1 MTGDRLR
8 VVSTAGMIGDP
19 AAIRRF
25 LTLFSVLGAV
35 VIVGGI
41 YALTSHRTSDGIG
54 GIVGGG
60 CVIALSEW
68 LGW

>member
-1 MTGDRLR
+1 VTEYPRG
-8 VVSTAGMIGDP
+8 GN
-19 AAIRRF
+19 
-25 LTLFSVLGAV
+25 LFSVLGAV

-54 GIVGGG
+54 GIVVGG

-68 LGW
+68 LGWRLSRR